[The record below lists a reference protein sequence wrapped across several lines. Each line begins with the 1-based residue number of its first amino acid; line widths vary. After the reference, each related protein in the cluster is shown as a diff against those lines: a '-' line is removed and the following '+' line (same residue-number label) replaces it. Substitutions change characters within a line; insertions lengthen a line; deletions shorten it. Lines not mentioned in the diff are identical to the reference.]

1 MSSNSL
7 VSLAIAALLLSG
19 CSATGSASAPDVAG
33 ALDKGTL
40 QMAASERSL
49 RIYVANVGNSTITTY
64 RSDGSET
71 TPTIQTG
78 APYLYS
84 VAVGPTGK
92 IYALSFDAL
101 HGSGTSGVVT
111 SYTRNGKPT
120 TPTITIPEQGFS
132 APICLTV
139 DDKGKIYVLSQVPD
153 GSPGIVTTY
162 TRDGKATQPTI
173 STGPDTTSMAV
184 DQSGKIY
191 VTNGKGPS
199 GKFSLTTYNSDGT
212 SAEPTITR
220 GLHQPVGVA
229 VAADGT
235 IYVANL
241 TNGGPDG
248 TGATYLTSYSAD
260 GQGPL
265 QRTKARAGSAGGIA
279 VDSTG
284 KIYLPTST
292 AYSSVLKTYD
302 SQLARVT
309 PTIHAGLYE
318 PSGIALH

>member
-1 MSSNSL
+1 MNANAR
-7 VSLAIAALLLSG
+7 VSPAIAVLLLNG
-19 CSATGSASAPDVAG
+19 CSATGTAGAPDVAG
-33 ALDKGTL
+33 ALDKGKF
-40 QMAASERSL
+40 QVAASQRSV

-78 APYLYS
+78 APYLYG

-92 IYALSFDAL
+92 IYALSFDSL

-120 TPTITIPEQGFS
+120 KPTITIPEQGFS

-139 DDKGKIYVLSQVPD
+139 NGEGKIYVLSQVPY

-162 TRDGKATQPTI
+162 TRDGKSTQPTF
-173 STGPDTTSMAV
+173 STGPDATSIAV
-184 DQSGKIY
+184 DQNGKIY

-199 GKFSLTTYNSDGT
+199 GKFSVTTYNSDGT
-212 SAEPTITR
+212 PAEPTITR

-248 TGATYLTSYSAD
+248 TGATYLTSYRAG

-292 AYSSVLKTYD
+292 AYSNVLRTYD
-302 SQLARVT
+302 PQLTRIT
-309 PTIHAGLYE
+309 PTIRAGLFE